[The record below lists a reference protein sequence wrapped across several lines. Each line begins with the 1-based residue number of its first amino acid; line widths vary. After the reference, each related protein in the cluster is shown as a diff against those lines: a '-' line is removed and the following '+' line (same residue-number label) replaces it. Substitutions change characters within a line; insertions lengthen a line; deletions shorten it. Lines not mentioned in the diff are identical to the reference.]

1 MSQFVYK
8 KKRSN
13 SLSDIVLTN
22 HSHKCDLHVDKVDL
36 HIDEGYGRCS
46 KKIMKVLKEIKTYT
60 EDRPIKFTIGSEI
73 LVIGVAD
80 GHGGSYFYSV
90 LASGSFQLYF
100 LKTYYDTNKNIE
112 ESLLK
117 TFDDINMLANKYK
130 YTKRPGGTTLNCC
143 VIDKKNN
150 KAYIANLGDSVTNIF
165 RKIDGNY
172 TSVFRS
178 VDHDAESLIEQE
190 RIKKIYYRTTF
201 TKICKATYLICCG
214 IETMV
219 TGAIGNFDFPDGLQR
234 KIPDISCFDIQKDD
248 VIIVSS
254 DGYYEEYSTIY
265 SLLGPGRDESQI
277 TRDLIIL
284 EEKFGLMNCNISKE
298 LFDLHIEQNAKLYI
312 GDKEY
317 DLEETINNIKTIC
330 DNNTIITH
338 IV

>member
-1 MSQFVYK
+1 MLQ

-22 HSHKCDLHVDKVDL
+22 HTHKVNV

-46 KKIMKVLKEIKTYT
+46 KQIMKVLKKVKIYT
-60 EDRPIKFTIGSEI
+60 EDRPIKFTIDNEI

-100 LKTYYDTNKNIE
+100 LKNYNNTNKNIE
-112 ESLLK
+112 ETLLK
-117 TFDDINMLANKYK
+117 TFEDINNLANKYR
-130 YTKRPGGTTLNCC
+130 YTKRTGGTTLNCC

-165 RKIDGNY
+165 RKIDKTY
-172 TSVFRS
+172 ISVFRS
-178 VDHDAESLIEQE
+178 VDHDSKLLLEQE
-190 RIKKIYYRTTF
+190 RIKKIYPLTTF
-201 TKICKATYLICCG
+201 TKINEATYLKIYG
-214 IETMV
+214 IETMI
-219 TGAIGNFDFPDGLQR
+219 TGAIGNFNFPNGLQR
-234 KIPDISCFDIQKDD
+234 KIPDINCINIQIGD

-265 SLLGPGRDESQI
+265 SILGPGRDEIQI
-277 TRDLIIL
+277 SYDLILL
-284 EEKFGLMNCNISKE
+284 EEKYGLINCNISKE
-298 LFDLHIEQNAKLYI
+298 LFDMHIEQMAKKYI
-312 GDKEY
+312 GDEKY
-317 DLEETINNIKTIC
+317 NLEEIINNIKNIC
-330 DNNTIITH
+330 DNNTIITY